1 MDVIVWE
8 DQNMMMYM
16 KFIVMMNL
24 YVVCQVIQQY

>member
-1 MDVIVWE
+1 MDVIVGE

>member
-1 MDVIVWE
+1 MDAIVGE

-16 KFIVMMNL
+16 KFIIMMNL

>member
-1 MDVIVWE
+1 MDVIVGE

-16 KFIVMMNL
+16 KFIVMMDL

>member
-1 MDVIVWE
+1 MDVIVGE
-8 DQNMMMYM
+8 DQNMMMYI